1 MIPPHEYVECQC
13 PLLYPHC
20 AICFQVEENCRRA
33 LALLRSEIM
42 SAPWKFDPDNW
53 LEMNKREPGEDDE

>member
-20 AICFQVEENCRRA
+20 AICFQVEENCRRRNA
-33 LALLRSEIM
+33 EETLRNYRAKLDRLNYCSEM
-42 SAPWKFDPDNW
+42 RKKNDA
-53 LEMNKREPGEDDE
+53 